1 MGVKLI
7 SHIKEKVEIKTV
19 SEQSAVENIR
29 IYMEVT
35 GGSKKQYNQDWYCSP
50 TNKQAKNSKNLTGRT
65 YKAYGKHEKCLQ
77 IFS

>member
-35 GGSKKQYNQDWYCSP
+35 GGSKKQYN
-50 TNKQAKNSKNLTGRT
+50 
-65 YKAYGKHEKCLQ
+65 
-77 IFS
+77 